1 MKTRRCIMETA
12 KLTDFL
18 SQFLF
23 IHVKTR
29 NISKALNLIESLNK
43 SSQCLEELY
52 YFFIMPDVEKRRA
65 IAGTC
70 CLNNL
75 YGCYA
80 SLQAFLN
87 FLLIKNNKKE
97 TTSFSRL
104 SHQIS

>member
-1 MKTRRCIMETA
+1 MKTRRCIMETV

-23 IHVKTR
+23 IHVKTG

-65 IAGTC
+65 IVGT
-70 CLNNL
+70 
-75 YGCYA
+75 
-80 SLQAFLN
+80 
-87 FLLIKNNKKE
+87 
-97 TTSFSRL
+97 
-104 SHQIS
+104 